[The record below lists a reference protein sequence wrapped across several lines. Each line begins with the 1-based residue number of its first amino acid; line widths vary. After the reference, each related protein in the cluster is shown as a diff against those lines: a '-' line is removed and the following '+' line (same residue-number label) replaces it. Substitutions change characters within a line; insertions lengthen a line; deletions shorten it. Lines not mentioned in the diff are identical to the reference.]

1 MKSVSIDEEEI
12 IILEKLLSDAENELK
27 RLKLV
32 LRLTEEQQ
40 ELLDKE
46 LDRIATL
53 KIKISWSEGSKIMN
67 IGEKIKKLRE
77 EEGLTQKD
85 LSELTGINRITI
97 GNYERGNRVP
107 NIERIIP
114 IANVLNV
121 DANYF
126 IDMNNGNATSRYK
139 ETIKQQDK
147 EIESLKKVISKIK
160 DLMEEL

>member
-53 KIKISWSEGSKIMN
+53 KIKIS
-67 IGEKIKKLRE
+67 
-77 EEGLTQKD
+77 
-85 LSELTGINRITI
+85 
-97 GNYERGNRVP
+97 
-107 NIERIIP
+107 
-114 IANVLNV
+114 
-121 DANYF
+121 
-126 IDMNNGNATSRYK
+126 
-139 ETIKQQDK
+139 
-147 EIESLKKVISKIK
+147 
-160 DLMEEL
+160 

>member
-1 MKSVSIDEEEI
+1 
-12 IILEKLLSDAENELK
+12 
-27 RLKLV
+27 
-32 LRLTEEQQ
+32 
-40 ELLDKE
+40 
-46 LDRIATL
+46 
-53 KIKISWSEGSKIMN
+53 MN